1 MKLTNIP
8 VLPAMQW
15 IDIDMF
21 MGNPLKTN
29 PKKGQ
34 PIPGSSVGKG
44 PILRMYGV
52 NEKGNS
58 AVVNVHGFTPYFYC
72 KAPPYVCYW
81 DTRAFTLVNPTPFT
95 HHGYLAGVFR
105 KSIPASSARG

>member
-1 MKLTNIP
+1 
-8 VLPAMQW
+8 MQW

-21 MGNPLKTN
+21 MGFPLKTN

-34 PIPGSSVGKG
+34 PVPGSSVGKV
-44 PILRMYGV
+44 PIIRMYGV

-81 DTRAFTLVNPTPFT
+81 DTHARAHMQT
-95 HHGYLAGVFR
+95 
-105 KSIPASSARG
+105 ARPPRTMLTNCQGLSGRA